1 MRPVRTLPLAGLG
14 VVFAGILSGVAGAGE
29 LAADPK
35 LRSPAV
41 VETALVDLG
50 SVRVIVAFDEPEP
63 LDEADS
69 VARLRRATSL
79 RSTQDSLV
87 ALARGS
93 LAATTGTDVRRFAI
107 EPMLAL
113 EVDAAG
119 LKRLLADR
127 RVRAIHA
134 DAVDRPFV
142 QPSLKLIGMPPVW
155 RLGGRGQ
162 GQIVAVIDSGVD
174 AQHPYLYP
182 RVVAEA
188 CFTSKFKAGR
198 GVHFR
203 PTCPGGATEA
213 KGPGAAAPCSAPA
226 CAHGTHVAGI
236 AAGSN
241 PGNGEP
247 RSGVAPEA
255 EIIAVNVFSQS
266 GAEIGAVNSDV
277 LSALEWV
284 YARRKDFPGRSIAAV
299 NLSLGGYPYS
309 AERCDGDV
317 RAPIVE
323 RLRKA
328 GIATVIASGNDGL
341 RYEVAAP
348 ACISSA
354 VTAGATNDEG
364 KIAKFSNMSAYVD
377 LMAPG
382 VGVLSSVPGGY
393 AVSSGTSMAAPHV
406 SGAIAALRS
415 LDPKA
420 GLKAL
425 ADRLA
430 KEGSPVP
437 DVRKGGYYEQPLI
450 RVDRA
455 AERFARD
462 AVAAGAGKPS
472 ILSVRAVGL
481 GDAMAAD

>member
-1 MRPVRTLPLAGLG
+1 MRPGRIFALAGLLLAS
-14 VVFAGILSGVAGAGE
+14 VLAAAPAGAGGISAE
-29 LAADPK
+29 PK
-35 LRSPAV
+35 LRAAAAI
-41 VETALVDLG
+41 EATLAEDG
-50 SVRVIVAFDEPEP
+50 AARVIVVFEEPEP
-63 LDEADS
+63 LAEADAVATLRRRAAMRRS
-69 VARLRRATSL
+69 QDALVAVAR
-79 RSTQDSLV
+79 
-87 ALARGS
+87 G
-93 LAATTGTDVRRFAI
+93 AAGGDDGVTRLEI

-113 EVDAAG
+113 EVDAPG
-119 LKRLLADR
+119 LTRLLADP
-127 RVRAIHA
+127 RVREIHP
-134 DAVDRPFV
+134 DAVDRPLV
-142 QPSLKLIGMPPVW
+142 QPSLELIGMPPVW

-174 AQHPYLYP
+174 ASHPYLYP
-182 RVVAEA
+182 RVVGEA

-203 PTCPGGATEA
+203 PTCPGGGTEA
-213 KGPGAAAPCSAPA
+213 KGPRAAVPCGPPA

-241 PGNGEP
+241 PDAGEP

-255 EIIAVNVFSQS
+255 EIVAVNVFSQWKS
-266 GAEIGAVNSDV
+266 EIGALNSDV
-277 LSALEWV
+277 LRALEWV
-284 YARRKDFPGRSIAAV
+284 YARRKDYPGRAIAAV

-317 RAPIVE
+317 RAPIIE

-341 RYEVAAP
+341 RYEVSAP
-348 ACISSA
+348 SCISSA
-354 VTAGATNDEG
+354 VTVGATNGQG

-393 AVSSGTSMAAPHV
+393 GVSSGTSMAAPHV
-406 SGAIAALRS
+406 AGAFAALRS

-425 ADRLA
+425 ADRLE
-430 KEGSPVP
+430 KEGTPVP
-437 DVRKGGYYEQPLI
+437 DLRKEGYYEQPLL

-455 AERFARD
+455 AGHFARD
-462 AVAAGAGKPS
+462 AAAARESGVPSVLSIRVVPDAEVAP
-472 ILSVRAVGL
+472 
-481 GDAMAAD
+481 AD